1 MALDQAAVIKRFRV
15 LAASV
20 TGVVA
25 AYSAA
30 DVDEYRLPEALAD
43 LPAVLVMPGPTIAYI
58 LVSGAHRHTY
68 EVLVQVMD
76 GRAEPGENAGVV
88 SVMPDRF
95 LEKFLLNV
103 GLGGLCNSC
112 VFKRSEGLKGIAYG
126 GVIHS
131 GYELVFECSEQ
142 ASAAP
147 AIGS

>member
-15 LAASV
+15 LASEV
-20 TGVVA
+20 EGVEG

-30 DVDEYRLPEALAD
+30 DQDDWRLPSALAD
-43 LPAVLVMPGPTIAYI
+43 LPAVLVLPGPTIAYI

-112 VFKRSEGLKGIAYG
+112 VFKRSEGLKGFDYG

-131 GYELVFECSEQ
+131 GYELVFEVSEQ
-142 ASAAP
+142 AVAAP

>member
-15 LAASV
+15 LASEV
-20 TGVVA
+20 SGVEA

-30 DVDEYRLPEALAD
+30 DQDEWRLPVSLPD
-43 LPAVLVMPGPTIAYI
+43 LPAVLVLPGPTMAYI
-58 LVSGAHRHTY
+58 LMSGAHRHTY
-68 EVLVQVMD
+68 EVIVQVMD
-76 GRAEPGENAGVV
+76 GRAEPGENAGVI

-95 LEKFLLNV
+95 LEAFALNV

-112 VFKRSEGLKGIAYG
+112 VFKRSEGLKGFDYG
-126 GVIHS
+126 GVVTT
-131 GYELVFECSEQ
+131 GFELVFEVSEQ